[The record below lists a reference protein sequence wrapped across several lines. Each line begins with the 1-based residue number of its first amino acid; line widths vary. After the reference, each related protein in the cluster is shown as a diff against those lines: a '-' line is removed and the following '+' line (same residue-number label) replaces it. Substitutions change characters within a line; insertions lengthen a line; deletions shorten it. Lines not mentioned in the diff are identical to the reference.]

1 MLINVFRII
10 RKLQV
15 SEFDQGR
22 SWTLQGSGSREPDL
36 RITATEDEWCW
47 GWMDAVVGGFVVVL
61 CFCDCGM
68 RRSEMLCTWV
78 AQRKSRR
85 SLRSICLDWRARA
98 VKNSS
103 RERMGSR
110 PRELNNTVL
119 HTITDIQLSRPHAF
133 NGHELQR
140 VVSCTTSRKLF
151 SRKIVYVCSP
161 SLHLFALQYSKGSN
175 IVKYIHYLK

>member
-1 MLINVFRII
+1 MSLIRVGAELYREVDLASQIWGSL
-10 RKLQV
+10 LQ
-15 SEFDQGR
+15 R
-22 SWTLQGSGSREPDL
+22 MSGAEN
-36 RITATEDEWCW
+36 EW
-47 GWMDAVVGGFVVVL
+47 MAVVGGFV
-61 CFCDCGM
+61 
-68 RRSEMLCTWV
+68 RSEMLCTWV

-85 SLRSICLDWRARA
+85 SLRSICLDWRARV

-133 NGHELQR
+133 NVHELRR

-175 IVKYIHYLK
+175 IVKYIHYFK